1 MVDRIPKQRRSWN
14 MSRIKGKDTKPE
26 LAVRSALHCA
36 GYRFRVNRK
45 DLPGK
50 PDIVLPKFR
59 TVIFV
64 HGCFWHRHKGCKMSY
79 SPKSNVEFWQEKF
92 SATVARDKKAISAL
106 EISGWRVIVA
116 WECEIKKDMKR
127 LIAKI
132 KKDLTPT

>member
-1 MVDRIPKQRRSWN
+1 
-14 MSRIKGKDTKPE
+14 
-26 LAVRSALHCA
+26 
-36 GYRFRVNRK
+36 
-45 DLPGK
+45 
-50 PDIVLPKFR
+50 
-59 TVIFV
+59 
-64 HGCFWHRHKGCKMSY
+64 MSY